1 MFHYFDD
8 EFNDKKDKTP
18 PVVIVNSPLN
28 NAMMTTNNVTITG
41 TAFDFESGLE
51 GVYFSFEN
59 GEPIRISGDSNW
71 SYNLALPY
79 GEVVL
84 LFYAM
89 DLSGN
94 KSDTVRL
101 TLLVVNSS
109 DITITYPSNEQFIST
124 DKVDIQGVVNLD
136 QSMISGVY
144 LSIDNTSD
152 VKISDTKEFNYLV
165 TGLTEK
171 RYQFSVYAT
180 DKSGKKIAI
189 NIVNVNVDLTK
200 PIVIIESPSVDSTYT
215 GSSINVSGRV
225 TDLNATHKIYI
236 SIDSGVVDSPVSNQ
250 SGPIWS
256 HNFSGLTK
264 GTHTISVVATDIAG
278 NSSEVS
284 KRIIIVD
291 FATITFLKPLMLEKF
306 SKNDLI
312 TFSALVESDSG
323 ITAYQWFDEAK
334 QITNELPVANLKS
347 TTLVLVKKGS
357 ELVEL
362 MGGKYGIHRIRLVV
376 KDALG
381 NTNDVFVDISVL
393 DHVTG
398 GINIQF

>member
-1 MFHYFDD
+1 
-8 EFNDKKDKTP
+8 KTAP
-18 PVVIVNSPLN
+18 
-28 NAMMTTNNVTITG
+28 
-41 TAFDFESGLE
+41 GLF
-51 GVYFSFEN
+51 GAVC
-59 GEPIRISGDSNW
+59 
-71 SYNLALPY
+71 
-79 GEVVL
+79 VL